1 MRGNDF
7 RGSRLAEWTV
17 FKSGRPALVLRID
30 AQMLVAAGL
39 QCVGDDQCTVNRV
52 ILQYYRSPAGLFC

>member
-17 FKSGRPALVLRID
+17 FKSGRLRTLID
-30 AQMLVAAGL
+30 GATEERASLSGNAFGL
-39 QCVGDDQCTVNRV
+39 KGYKGRKDR
-52 ILQYYRSPAGLFC
+52 GLFY